1 MIFNINDDNLKD
13 FLFRKYGLVLSDTE
27 LAEILVWFR
36 ENEESLDKDNVDGL
50 LLEHIQEIYP
60 EKKIS
65 FFEDDSS
72 NLNYLLLLLKKTTK
86 K

>member
-13 FLFRKYGLVLSDTE
+13 FLFRKYGLVLSDSE
-27 LAEILVWFR
+27 IEEILVWFR

-50 LLEHIQEIYP
+50 LLEHIHKVYP
-60 EKKIS
+60 NKKIRLY
-65 FFEDDSS
+65 EDDSS